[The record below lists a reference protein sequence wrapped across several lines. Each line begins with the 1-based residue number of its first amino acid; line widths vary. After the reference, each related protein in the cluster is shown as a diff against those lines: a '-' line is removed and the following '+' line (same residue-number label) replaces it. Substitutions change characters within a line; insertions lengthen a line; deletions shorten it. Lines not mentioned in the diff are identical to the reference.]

1 MFRESFTL
9 MEFIIVIVVVSILTT
24 SISPYLERNPMREVL
39 NQVKRHVM
47 LTQHMA
53 MVNDVYDAKK
63 SKWFKAM
70 WRISF
75 RTKNC
80 YVVSSNIDLD
90 TNYDREESA
99 FDSMSKTLLYSNNK
113 CELESTDNKSMF
125 LYEEFNIDKIEFS
138 NACGSNRFIAFD
150 NLGRPHKTLIKL
162 NDYLKSDC
170 IITFYSQTQKGEIKI
185 RPETGYVTSKVIK

>member
-1 MFRESFTL
+1 MLREGFTL
-9 MEFIIVIVVVSILTT
+9 MELIIVLVVASILTT
-24 SISPYLERNPMREVL
+24 SIFPHLERDPMYEVL

-99 FDSMSKTLLYSNNK
+99 LDPMNKTLLYSNNK
-113 CELESTDNKSMF
+113 CELERTDNKSMF
-125 LYEEFNIDKIEFS
+125 LYEEFNIDRIEFS
-138 NACGSNRFIAFD
+138 KSCGSNRFIAFD
-150 NLGRPHKTLIKL
+150 SLGRPHKTLTKL

-170 IITFYSQTQKGEIKI
+170 IITFYSLTQKGEIKI
-185 RPETGYVTSKVIK
+185 TQETGYVTSKILI